1 MIGLRKIKIPN
12 YLKPQFG
19 PHEPR
24 MARPETAA
32 THSCKV
38 PQMTAAHSCTEPPQS
53 PNSFDLPFHLF
64 FPCLWLPSFLHSAG
78 SIGDCA
84 LRNLQILS
92 QITFI
97 LRKGFID
104 PVWAMSTAVRNRKY
118 PPNGEGV
125 KAAWPFD
132 QRHQKPKA
140 LRAVLILHN
149 PRRA

>member
-53 PNSFDLPFHLF
+53 PNSFDLTFHLF
-64 FPCLWLPSFLHSAG
+64 FPVSLASFVSSLGGLDWGLRLAALADFISDHFYLTQRVYRPSTGHVH
-78 SIGDCA
+78 
-84 LRNLQILS
+84 R
-92 QITFI
+92 
-97 LRKGFID
+97 
-104 PVWAMSTAVRNRKY
+104 ST
-118 PPNGEGV
+118 
-125 KAAWPFD
+125 
-132 QRHQKPKA
+132 KPK
-140 LRAVLILHN
+140 V
-149 PRRA
+149 PT